1 MTILKK
7 DYEACFKEGFR
18 LGTRLT
24 RSKISY
30 MKAKDAAILGDEAMA
45 EHYREYGKT
54 WSDLARNS
62 GRKFT
67 PPAAHEPNQM
77 FLDLGDAERF
87 EHEQFEIRS
96 KTGTK

>member
-1 MTILKK
+1 MTTLKK
-7 DYEACFKEGFR
+7 DYEACFKEGYR

-24 RSKISY
+24 HSKISY

-45 EHYREYGKT
+45 EHHREYGKT
-54 WSDLARNS
+54 WSDMARNS

-67 PPAAHEPNQM
+67 PAVAHEAKQM

-87 EHEQFEIRS
+87 EHEQFEITT
-96 KTGTK
+96 KTGTA